1 MPFARVDP
9 LKSEPEEYHASLAEF
24 CTAGSLGS
32 SRRQRATTP
41 LSRDWSVG
49 KASPGSDGL
58 GGMKTYDRA
67 AAARHATRKFLPAT
81 TSSRRRGVS
90 DG

>member
-1 MPFARVDP
+1 MPFARANP
-9 LKSEPEEYHASLAEF
+9 LKSEPAEYRAPLAEA
-24 CTAGSLGS
+24 CAAGSLGS
-32 SRRQRATTP
+32 SRRQRATAS
-41 LSRDWSVG
+41 LARGWSVG

-67 AAARHATRKFLPAT
+67 SAARHASRKFLPAT
-81 TSSRRRGVS
+81 TSNRRRGVS